1 MPKTKYQANTKLKDK
16 SKDKPAKDG
25 KKNTSLR
32 LEGKT
37 LKALKK
43 RAIDEDA
50 SVQAIIENLVEQYLT
65 KKIKFTKK

>member
-1 MPKTKYQANTKLKDK
+1 MAKSGKGKTDKDGKEKDK
-16 SKDKPAKDG
+16 DK

-43 RAIDEDA
+43 RAIDEDT
-50 SVQAIIENLVEQYLT
+50 SVQAIVENLVELYLT
-65 KKIKFTKK
+65 KKITINKTAK